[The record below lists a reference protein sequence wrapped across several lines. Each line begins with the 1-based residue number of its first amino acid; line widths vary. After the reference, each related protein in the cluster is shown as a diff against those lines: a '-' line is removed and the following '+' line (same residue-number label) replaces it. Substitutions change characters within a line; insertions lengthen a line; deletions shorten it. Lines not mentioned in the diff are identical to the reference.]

1 MAVNEIN
8 INEVTFNQCEPNEKW
23 KLIYDNT
30 NVINLTNV
38 KGFINTKL
46 NIYEGVTQDE
56 CFDKID
62 ELTLVYYYPLNENEI
77 LLFSGGTRTIIPIE
91 EE

>member
-1 MAVNEIN
+1 MI
-8 INEVTFNQCEPNEKW
+8 W
-23 KLIYDNT
+23 RLIYNNT
-30 NVINLTNV
+30 NVIDLFETSDVTVTPYNV
-38 KGFINTKL
+38 F
-46 NIYEGVTQDE
+46 EGITQDE
-56 CFDKID
+56 CFNKID

>member
-1 MAVNEIN
+1 MDNN
-8 INEVTFNQCEPNEKW
+8 ILNMIW
-23 KLIYDNT
+23 RLIYNNT
-30 NVINLTNV
+30 NVIDLFETSDVTVTPYNV
-38 KGFINTKL
+38 F
-46 NIYEGVTQDE
+46 EGITQDE
-56 CFDKID
+56 CFNKID